1 MSGQPYPTPTFSKLR
16 FELSTY
22 KNLSCKREA
31 PDTDFLVPEA
41 ACVRELLMYYRNNH
55 KKCKI
60 NLASFNTRTHTQ
72 KKKKKKKKKRKKK
85 EKTFIMVTMAY
96 FTIRLSAC
104 LSLKITIYV
113 ICAVFVS
120 LISFV
125 FVSFFFMSFVLSV
138 ILFFFSFLDR
148 NIYLRGASSI
158 GTLRHETFSLDM
170 EKGSKSQTLV

>member
-72 KKKKKKKKKRKKK
+72 KKKKKKKRKKK

-125 FVSFFFMSFVLSV
+125 FVSFFFRSFGHSFL
-138 ILFFFSFLDR
+138 FSFLDR

-158 GTLRHETFSLDM
+158 GTLRRETFSLDM

>member
-1 MSGQPYPTPTFSKLR
+1 
-16 FELSTY
+16 
-22 KNLSCKREA
+22 
-31 PDTDFLVPEA
+31 
-41 ACVRELLMYYRNNH
+41 
-55 KKCKI
+55 
-60 NLASFNTRTHTQ
+60 
-72 KKKKKKKKKRKKK
+72 
-85 EKTFIMVTMAY
+85 MVTMAY

-125 FVSFFFMSFVLSV
+125 FVSFFFRSFGHSFL
-138 ILFFFSFLDR
+138 FSFLDR

-158 GTLRHETFSLDM
+158 GTLRRETFSLDM